1 MIECFCTDFPL
12 PHSPTTQTYFL
23 LFVINFAASLSST
36 RVSLSLTLMNEN
48 TSDVCSVVPSKRP
61 LSAYEKEEIIAHKG
75 PPVFTEQERYKM
87 VRAIKWV
94 DEVVEGAPYITSVET
109 LDKYQADFCVHGDDL
124 TMDASGQDTY
134 RFVKQAGRYRECR
147 RTAGVSTTDL
157 VGRMLLM
164 TKQHHNLGPREY
176 GVDKE
181 HAGNISKFVE
191 IPTSRNNTQDEK
203 ASTPSHDSST
213 HSPWTGISQFLPT
226 TQKIIQFSEGK
237 EPKPTDK
244 IVYTAGAFDLFHVG
258 YVEFLERAK
267 KLGDYL
273 IVGLHTDPI
282 VNRYKGYNYPIMNL
296 HERVLSVLACK
307 FVNEVVIGAPYYVSK
322 DLMEHFR
329 VSVVVHG
336 TTNIMADVDGRDPYE
351 EPRKQGKFVQVESG
365 SSVTTHEIVTRIIS
379 NRLRFKERNEKKEAK
394 ELAAYHAFVKNREKQ
409 HTIDNNTGGN

>member
-1 MIECFCTDFPL
+1 
-12 PHSPTTQTYFL
+12 
-23 LFVINFAASLSST
+23 
-36 RVSLSLTLMNEN
+36 MNEN

-181 HAGNISKFVE
+181 HAGNISK
-191 IPTSRNNTQDEK
+191 
-203 ASTPSHDSST
+203 DSST

-409 HTIDNNTGGN
+409 HTIDNSTGGN

>member
-181 HAGNISKFVE
+181 HAGNISK
-191 IPTSRNNTQDEK
+191 
-203 ASTPSHDSST
+203 DSST

>member
-1 MIECFCTDFPL
+1 
-12 PHSPTTQTYFL
+12 
-23 LFVINFAASLSST
+23 
-36 RVSLSLTLMNEN
+36 
-48 TSDVCSVVPSKRP
+48 
-61 LSAYEKEEIIAHKG
+61 
-75 PPVFTEQERYKM
+75 M

-409 HTIDNNTGGN
+409 HTIDNSTGGN